1 MDYNIYKTVC
11 TNCVYNC
18 NGELKHIQETHHND
32 ITTWKCVNFKPIYV
46 EDRQQARKQQKNNKL
61 KPIVVSVFIMKKNH
75 SLLN

>member
-18 NGELKHIQETHHND
+18 NGELKHIQETHHNS

-46 EDRQQARKQQKNNKL
+46 EDRQQARKQFCNVFYNKWHNKNN
-61 KPIVVSVFIMKKNH
+61 MKG
-75 SLLN
+75 